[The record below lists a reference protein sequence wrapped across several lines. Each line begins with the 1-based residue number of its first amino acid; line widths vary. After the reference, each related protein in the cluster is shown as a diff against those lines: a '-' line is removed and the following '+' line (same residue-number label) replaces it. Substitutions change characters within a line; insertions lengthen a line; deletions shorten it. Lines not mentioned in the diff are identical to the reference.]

1 MSCETPLRESEQA
14 AGATFAE
21 HFGCAMPEQFGDPR
35 DEYRRLREDAAI
47 LDKNYRVWLDFT
59 GPDRARYLNAVL
71 TNNLRDLQPGRG
83 RVNLLL
89 NPQGH
94 ILAELETYAMADRIR
109 VATYQLN
116 RARTI
121 ETLERFI
128 IMDDVTIA
136 DVTNQLGA
144 VAIEGPKTPQTLASL
159 NAPSLDGM
167 DDLQFVDAEIAGVN
181 CQMLNRSPGGVASAE
196 FVASRNDLPKLWAA
210 LIEAARAQGGGPA
223 GYAALNTVRLEQGI
237 AWYGYD
243 FGDAEIPHEA
253 GLENSH
259 ISYAKGCYTGQ
270 EIVERVRSRGHVNRK
285 RVGVA
290 FSGETVPPGN
300 TELTANGVAAGRV
313 TRAAF
318 SYAMNRPIAMA
329 YLRRESSAP
338 GSKVFWSG
346 GEGEAIALP
355 VSATLAEKTA

>member
-1 MSCETPLRESEQA
+1 MSCETPLREIEQV

-21 HFGCAMPEQFGDPR
+21 YFGCLMPEQFGDAR
-35 DEYRRLREDAAI
+35 EEYRRLREDAAI
-47 LDKNYRVWLDFT
+47 VDKNYRVWLDFT

-71 TNNLRDLQPGRG
+71 TNNLRDLQLDHGV
-83 RVNLLL
+83 VNLLL

-94 ILAELETYAMADRIR
+94 ILAELEAYAMPDRIR

-128 IMDDVTIA
+128 IMDDVTITDA
-136 DVTNQLGA
+136 TDQLGA
-144 VAIEGPKTPQTLASL
+144 VAIEGPKTPQILAVL
-159 NAPSLDGM
+159 NAPPLDGM
-167 DDLQFVDAEIAGVN
+167 DDLQFVDAEIAGVK
-181 CQMLNRSPGGVASAE
+181 CQMLKRSPGVSSAE
-196 FVASRNDLPKLWAA
+196 FVASRNDLPKLWTA
-210 LIEAARAQGGGPA
+210 LLEATRAQGGGPA
-223 GYAALNTVRLEQGI
+223 GYAALNAARIEQGI

-285 RVGVA
+285 RVGVV
-290 FSGETVPPGN
+290 FSGETVPPAN
-300 TELTANGVAAGRV
+300 TELTANGVVAGRV

-318 SYAMNRPIAMA
+318 SYALNRPIAMA
-329 YLRRESSAP
+329 YLRRESNAP
-338 GSKVFWSG
+338 GSKVSWSG
-346 GEGEAIALP
+346 GEGEVISLP
-355 VSATLAEKTA
+355 VSAKLAEKTA

>member
-1 MSCETPLRESEQA
+1 MSCETPLREIEQA
-14 AGATFAE
+14 AGATFTE
-21 HFGCAMPEQFGDPR
+21 YFGCAMPEQFGDAR
-35 DEYRRLREDAAI
+35 EEYRRLRESAAVV
-47 LDKNYRVWLDFT
+47 DKNHRVWLDFT

-71 TNNLRDLQPGRG
+71 TNNVRDLQQGHG
-83 RVNLLL
+83 AVNLLL

-94 ILAELETYAMADRIR
+94 ILAEMETYAMADRIR

-128 IMDDVTIA
+128 IMDDVAIT
-136 DVTNQLGA
+136 DVTEQLGA
-144 VAIEGPKTPQTLASL
+144 IAVGGPKTPQALAAV
-159 NAPSLDGM
+159 NAPPLDSLEE
-167 DDLQFVDAEIAGVN
+167 LAFVDAEVAGVK
-181 CQMLNRSPGGVASAE
+181 CQMFKRSPGGVPSAE
-196 FVASRNDLPKLWAA
+196 FVAPRNDLPKLWSA
-210 LIEAARAQGGGPA
+210 LLDATGAQGGGPA
-223 GYAALNTVRLEQGI
+223 GYAALNGLRLEQGI

-243 FGDAEIPHEA
+243 FGDGEIPHEA

-290 FSGETVPPGN
+290 FGGEAIPPAGS
-300 TELTANGVAAGRV
+300 ELTANAAAAGRV

-318 SYAMNRPIAMA
+318 SYALNRPIAMA

-338 GSKVFWSG
+338 GSKVSWSG
-346 GEGEAIALP
+346 GEGEVIALP
-355 VSATLAEKTA
+355 ISKPSEKSA